1 MDLRLRDGVF
11 YVLDVNPNPDI
22 SADASMAYAAE
33 LAGFSYGALGSFLV
47 ALASLRQPR
56 LRQYGL
62 GQLDALKNHRA

>member
-1 MDLRLRDGVF
+1 
-11 YVLDVNPNPDI
+11 
-22 SADASMAYAAE
+22 MAYAAE